1 MDRLLA
7 TTEALSN
14 KFEDQSSLL
23 LQANNITND
32 ILDALEET
40 AKLASSMNESF
51 LSRATAHSW
60 WPLVVFPT
68 ASLIMGSYGLT
79 PSVLRNI
86 GLLALGEMIGL
97 AFSSYSR
104 LSELLNFAQAQ
115 QAVANV
121 SITGSL

>member
-1 MDRLLA
+1 MGRLFA
-7 TTEALSN
+7 TAEALST

-23 LQANNITND
+23 RQANNITND

-40 AKLASSMNESF
+40 AKVASSMNESF
-51 LSRATAHSW
+51 LSRVTTHSW

-68 ASLIMGSYGLT
+68 ASLIMGSYGLA

-97 AFSSYSR
+97 VVSSYSR
-104 LSELLNFAQAQ
+104 LNELLSFAQAQ
-115 QAVANV
+115 QAAANV
-121 SITGSL
+121 TITGSL